1 MAVPTGGI
9 EENAPLLHN
18 ELGPETQ
25 GKLRE
30 IEKTTSTWRL
40 VAGIGFTWLA
50 SWLSALD
57 STITITLS
65 STIAADFHSLALIS
79 WLGSA
84 YLIALASTQPMSGKL
99 TDVFGRRSGF
109 IFCLVLFGCGNLIC
123 GLATTKAM
131 IVLGRVVTGIGGG
144 GINSISTFIASDF
157 IPPRRRGM
165 WHGIAMVVYA
175 SGSGFGG
182 VFGGLINEIWGWRSP
197 FLALTPLTVLSGLGV
212 TLFLPPRVKETSLRS
227 RLGRVDF
234 VGSATLVLALAL
246 LLVGLNQED
255 LDAVSSH
262 YRLEILLPLAAAAF
276 IAFVVVELYYA
287 QEPVISI
294 NLLKNRTILGACITS
309 WFTSMSLYS
318 LVFYVPLYFQLRGA
332 NTSETGVR
340 LLPEPVGGVLG
351 SFSSGI
357 IMRLTG
363 RYGVL
368 KIVVLATW
376 VAGATGF
383 ATISMNSSQAL
394 PELYLFLVG
403 FGQGGNLTVM
413 LLALLSSVKH
423 EQQAVTTSINY
434 AFRSTGAMLGIT
446 VTSVMF
452 RKLLTNQFEN
462 VAVPPGFDSR
472 IRTDGLGD
480 VLRGCKHPEQATQKY
495 CGHLADGY
503 MHALHGTFLLAMSLA
518 IAGFSAGMV
527 TKNYQL
533 WTRFEDDEAAHA
545 TRIRRDNSSSYIFED

>member
-1 MAVPTGGI
+1 MVT
-9 EENAPLLHN
+9 
-18 ELGPETQ
+18 
-25 GKLRE
+25 
-30 IEKTTSTWRL
+30 
-40 VAGIGFTWLA
+40 
-50 SWLSALD
+50 D
-57 STITITLS
+57 STITITIS

-109 IFCLVLFGCGNLIC
+109 IFSLILFGCGNLFC

-131 IVLGRVVTGIGGG
+131 IVLGRVVAGIGGG

-165 WHGIAMVVYA
+165 WHGIGMVMYA
-175 SGSGFGG
+175 SGSGLGG
-182 VFGGLINEIWGWRSP
+182 VFGGLINEIWGWRSA

-212 TLFLPPRVKETSLRS
+212 TLFLPARVSAKETSLRS
-227 RLGRVDF
+227 QLGRVDF

-262 YRLEILLPLAAAAF
+262 HRLEILLPLAAAAF
-276 IAFVVVELYYA
+276 VAFVVVELYYA
-287 QEPVISI
+287 QEPVIPI
-294 NLLKNRTILGACITS
+294 NLLKNRTVLGACIAS

-340 LLPEPVGGVLG
+340 LLPEPVGGALG
-351 SFSSGI
+351 SFGSGI

-368 KIVVLATW
+368 KTVVLATW

-383 ATISMNSSQAL
+383 ATISMNSSLAL

-434 AFRSTGAMLGIT
+434 AFRSTGATLGIA
-446 VTSVMF
+446 VASAMF
-452 RKLLTNQFEN
+452 RKLLTNRLEN
-462 VAVPPGFDSR
+462 VAVPRGLDSK
-472 IRTDGLGD
+472 IGTGGLGD
-480 VLRGCKHPEQATQKY
+480 VLRRCKHPEQATQRY
-495 CGHLADGY
+495 CSQLADGY
-503 MHALHGTFLLAMSLA
+503 MHALHGIFLLAMSLA
-518 IAGFSAGMV
+518 FAGFLAGMA

-533 WTRFEDDEAAHA
+533 RTNFENDEAAED
-545 TRIRRDNSSSYIFED
+545 TPTSRDNSSSYIFED